1 MTYSD
6 VASGIG
12 SQAGETVSVSV
23 VLDNTVRVWPAPV
36 PALIT
41 TGRPAHWL
49 AVHAL
54 VLSASAVLDAVMMY
68 LDVPSGVVIHAG
80 DTVSVFVVLEDTVRV
95 WPAPVPAVI
104 VTRRPAHRLIG
115 HALVASWC
123 GSGERRVGSAQQ
135 FGRPLFGAVVE
146 RGAGLR
152 DEVLGGAVRAR
163 GPRGRDSERV
173 LGVGGHGARLAHAG
187 SGRDRDGAS
196 RPYVDMPRFGR
207 VLERGARLQDDVLG
221 RAVRRRGPSRRD
233 CERVLGVGRHG
244 ARLARARSSRD
255 AVGASRP

>member
-49 AVHAL
+49 AVHVL

-68 LDVPSGVVIHAG
+68 LDVPSGVVVHAG

-104 VTRRPAHRLIG
+104 VTARPAHMLIC
-115 HALVASWC
+115 HDLVVSWSVR
-123 GSGERRVGSAQQ
+123 SGERRVGTEW
-135 FGRPLFGAVVE
+135 R
-146 RGAGLR
+146 
-152 DEVLGGAVRAR
+152 
-163 GPRGRDSERV
+163 
-173 LGVGGHGARLAHAG
+173 
-187 SGRDRDGAS
+187 SGWAAEHVI
-196 RPYVDMPRFGR
+196 Y
-207 VLERGARLQDDVLG
+207 A
-221 RAVRRRGPSRRD
+221 
-233 CERVLGVGRHG
+233 
-244 ARLARARSSRD
+244 
-255 AVGASRP
+255 

>member
-41 TGRPAHWL
+41 TGRPAHWF

-80 DTVSVFVVLEDTVRV
+80 DTVSVFVVLEDTV
-95 WPAPVPAVI
+95 
-104 VTRRPAHRLIG
+104 L
-115 HALVASWC
+115 
-123 GSGERRVGSAQQ
+123 E
-135 FGRPLFGAVVE
+135 F
-146 RGAGLR
+146 
-152 DEVLGGAVRAR
+152 GGAAR
-163 GPRGRDSERV
+163 GVSV
-173 LGVGGHGARLAHAG
+173 SIWVAAG
-187 SGRDRDGAS
+187 S
-196 RPYVDMPRFGR
+196 V
-207 VLERGARLQDDVLG
+207 V
-221 RAVRRRGPSRRD
+221 
-233 CERVLGVGRHG
+233 
-244 ARLARARSSRD
+244 
-255 AVGASRP
+255 

>member
-41 TGRPAHWL
+41 TGRPAHWF

-80 DTVSVFVVLEDTVRV
+80 ETVSVFVVLEDTVR
-95 WPAPVPAVI
+95 AE
-104 VTRRPAHRLIG
+104 
-115 HALVASWC
+115 
-123 GSGERRVGSAQQ
+123 ERRVGT
-135 FGRPLFGAVVE
+135 GI
-146 RGAGLR
+146 
-152 DEVLGGAVRAR
+152 
-163 GPRGRDSERV
+163 
-173 LGVGGHGARLAHAG
+173 GAR
-187 SGRDRDGAS
+187 
-196 RPYVDMPRFGR
+196 RP
-207 VLERGARLQDDVLG
+207 A
-221 RAVRRRGPSRRD
+221 
-233 CERVLGVGRHG
+233 
-244 ARLARARSSRD
+244 
-255 AVGASRP
+255 